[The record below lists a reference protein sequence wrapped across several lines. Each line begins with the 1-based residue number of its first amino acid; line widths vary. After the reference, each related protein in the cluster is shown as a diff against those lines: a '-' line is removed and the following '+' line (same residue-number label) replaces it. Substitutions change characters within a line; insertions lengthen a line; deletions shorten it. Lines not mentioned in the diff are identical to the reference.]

1 VRSGR
6 AVADMNDFPV
16 AAYAA
21 KTLGGGGQ
29 FEVVGQQIE
38 AGPYGIG
45 VLKDNTQ
52 LRDALQAALK
62 AVIADGTYDQILQK
76 WNVTQGALKTA
87 TINGGQ

>member
-1 VRSGR
+1 
-6 AVADMNDFPV
+6 
-16 AAYAA
+16 
-21 KTLGGGGQ
+21 
-29 FEVVGQQIE
+29 VGQQIE

-45 VLKDNTQ
+45 VRKDDTQ

-62 AVIADGTYDQILQK
+62 AIIADGTYDQILQK